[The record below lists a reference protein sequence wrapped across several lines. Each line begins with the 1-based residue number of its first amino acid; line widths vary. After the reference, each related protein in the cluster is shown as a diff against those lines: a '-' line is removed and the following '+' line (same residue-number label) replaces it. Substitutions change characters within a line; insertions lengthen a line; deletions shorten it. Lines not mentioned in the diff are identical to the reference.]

1 MDQAAF
7 LREVPLFEG
16 LGAGELQEVAAAM
29 VPRSFGAHEIIVSQG
44 SSGLGFFLIKEGA
57 ADVVKDGAV
66 VARLEAGGFFGETSL
81 LADAPR
87 TASVVACEPTECLV
101 LLAWDFRELLAK
113 RPDLSMKLLEL
124 VCRRT
129 AGLPATAASAAD
141 APGDDESPDVE
152 GCLSRSELFASLS
165 QKDLADLAD
174 KAEWRAYP
182 PGHLIVS
189 QGSSDPYFYVLA
201 HGAVDVSRDGK
212 SMARLGPGGF
222 FGEISVLDG
231 KPRTAT
237 VTAVEPSACAVL
249 GSWDLRRLL
258 ATKPAIALRMLEVM
272 SGRLK
277 DTSARA
283 AG

>member
-1 MDQAAF
+1 MDQVAF
-7 LREVPLFEG
+7 LGQVPLFEG
-16 LGAGELQEVAAAM
+16 LDTGELEEVAAAM
-29 VPRSFGAHEIIVSQG
+29 VPRDFDAHEIIVSQG
-44 SSGLGFFLIKEGA
+44 SPGLGFFLIKDGA
-57 ADVVKDGAV
+57 ADVVRDGAV

-81 LADAPR
+81 LADTPR

-113 RPDLSMKLLEL
+113 KPDLSVKLLEL

-129 AGLPATAASAAD
+129 AGLPPAAVAAAD
-141 APGDDESPDVE
+141 APDDDEAPDVA
-152 GCLSRSELFASLS
+152 GCLARCELFASLS
-165 QKDLADLAD
+165 EKDFGDLAA

-182 PGHLIVS
+182 PGHLIVA

-201 HGAVDVSRDGK
+201 HGSVEVSRDGK
-212 SMARLGPGGF
+212 SMAELGPGGF

-237 VTAVEPSACAVL
+237 VTALEPSACAVL
-249 GSWDLRRLL
+249 GSWDLRGLL
-258 ATKPAIALRMLEVM
+258 ATRPAVALKMLEVM

-277 DTSARA
+277 DTSARV

>member
-1 MDQAAF
+1 MDQVAF
-7 LREVPLFEG
+7 LRDVPLFEG
-16 LGAGELQEVAAAM
+16 LGAGELQEVAEAM
-29 VPRSFGAHEIIVSQG
+29 VPRAFDAHEIIVSQG
-44 SSGLGFFLIKEGA
+44 SSGLGFFLVKEGA

-81 LADAPR
+81 LADTPR
-87 TASVVACEPTECLV
+87 TASVVAREPTECLV

-113 RPDLSMKLLEL
+113 RPDLSTKLLEL

-129 AGLPATAASAAD
+129 AGLPPTAASTAD
-141 APGDDESPDVE
+141 VSDDEAPDVA

-165 QKDLADLAD
+165 EKDLSDLAA
-174 KAEWRAYP
+174 KAEWRGYP
-182 PGHLIVS
+182 PGHLIVA

-249 GSWDLRRLL
+249 GSWDLRSLL
-258 ATKPAIALRMLEVM
+258 ATKPAVALRMLEVM

-283 AG
+283 TG

>member
-1 MDQAAF
+1 MDQVAF
-7 LREVPLFEG
+7 LRDVPLFEG
-16 LGAGELQEVAAAM
+16 LGTGELREVAAAM
-29 VPRSFGAHEIIVSQG
+29 APRTFDAHEMIVSQG
-44 SSGLGFFLIKEGA
+44 SPGLGFFLIKEGA

-66 VARLEAGGFFGETSL
+66 VARLSAGAFFGETSL
-81 LADAPR
+81 LADSPR
-87 TASVVACEPTECLV
+87 TASLVACEPTECLV

-129 AGLPATAASAAD
+129 AGATTPSPAAVC
-141 APGDDESPDVE
+141 PPDEDEGPDVA

-165 QKDLADLAD
+165 EKDLAELAAH
-174 KAEWRAYP
+174 AEWRAYP

-201 HGAVDVSRDGK
+201 HGAVEVSRDGK
-212 SMARLGPGGF
+212 SMALLGPGGF

-258 ATKPAIALRMLEVM
+258 ATKPTVALRMLEVM

-283 AG
+283 TG

>member
-1 MDQAAF
+1 MDQVAF
-7 LREVPLFEG
+7 LRDVPLFEG

-29 VPRSFGAHEIIVSQG
+29 APRTFDAHEMIVSQG
-44 SSGLGFFLIKEGA
+44 SPSLGFFLIKEGA
-57 ADVVKDGAV
+57 ADVVKDGGV
-66 VARLEAGGFFGETSL
+66 VARLSAGAFFGETSL
-81 LADAPR
+81 LTDSPR

-129 AGLPATAASAAD
+129 AGAAPPSPAASPPD
-141 APGDDESPDVE
+141 GDEAPDVA

-165 QKDLADLAD
+165 ERDLADLAAQ
-174 KAEWRAYP
+174 AEWRAYP

-231 KPRTAT
+231 KPRTAS

-258 ATKPAIALRMLEVM
+258 ATKPAVALRMLEVM

-283 AG
+283 TS